1 MAQGRL
7 NMMPG
12 GAGSPQQGYPG
23 APQPG
28 MGQPGLAQPGT
39 GQPSWEQEPQPSA
52 GQQPSWEQE
61 PQPST
66 GQQPSWAQEPQANTG
81 QQPGWAQ
88 RARPG
93 WAQEPTRGNRGW
105 RGSSSRGYDSG
116 PIGDNI
122 IDSIGEDI
130 AGAALG
136 AAARFIGRRVGK
148 KMQTAFTDKVMHA
161 MAAKQEEMLRRQV
174 EIAQRHP
181 DLRACLTDQVVFL
194 AGGGRVLPMKNV
206 NMQMTVEESDALVA
220 QLRGY

>member
-12 GAGSPQQGYPG
+12 NARSSQQGYPG

-28 MGQPGLAQPGT
+28 MGQPS
-39 GQPSWEQEPQPSA
+39 GQPSWEQEPQPSM

-66 GQQPSWAQEPQANTG
+66 GQQPSWNQDPQPNTG
-81 QQPGWAQ
+81 QQPGWAR
-88 RARPG
+88 RAQPG
-93 WAQEPTRGNRGW
+93 WAQEPTRGPGNW
-105 RGSSSRGYDSG
+105 RGNRSRSYDSG
-116 PIGDNI
+116 SIGDNI

-148 KMQTAFTDKVMHA
+148 KMQTAFTDKVMPA

-181 DLRACLTDQVVFL
+181 DLRACMTDQVVFL

-206 NMQMTVEESDALVA
+206 NFQMTVEESDALVA